1 MSRAKIMIPAPVI
14 RRMTQYL
21 AYVRGKLQEG
31 VEWLTSSAIAE
42 DLGLT
47 SSTVRQDL
55 SYVELCGTAK
65 RGYSTCTL
73 VRILN
78 KALGT
83 DQIVNAAIIGAGNL
97 GKALALYGGFERDG
111 FHMSAIFDDDPRLI
125 GMRIGTL
132 TVLPMSA
139 LKKVV
144 RRERIKI
151 GIIVVPESSAQLI
164 AGELVEAGCRG
175 ILNMSPAPLKLPR
188 RVPCVDVRM
197 VSCLQELLYA
207 MRLQANVPNACFR
220 QR

>member
-1 MSRAKIMIPAPVI
+1 MPRSEIIIPSPVI

-21 AYVRGKLQEG
+21 AYVRGKLQHG
-31 VEWLTSSAIAE
+31 VEWITSSDIAE

-65 RGYSTCTL
+65 RGYSTCKL

-78 KALGT
+78 QALGT
-83 DQIVNAAIIGAGNL
+83 DKIVNAAIVGAGNL

-111 FHMSAIFDDDPRLI
+111 FHMSAIFDNDPRLI
-125 GMRIGTL
+125 GMRVGAL

-139 LKKVV
+139 LKAVV
-144 RRERIKI
+144 RRENIEI

-164 AGELVEAGCRG
+164 LAELVDAGCTG

-188 RVPCVDVRM
+188 HLPCVDVRM
-197 VSCLQELLYA
+197 VSCLQELLYG
-207 MRLQANVPNACFR
+207 MRLRANVPNSCFR
-220 QR
+220 RR